1 MTPRLSMTHFTLAE
15 LAEKL
20 GAECV
25 GDANLKIS
33 GVASLSAA
41 NNTQIAFFENPKLA
55 SELEKTAAA
64 AILINPKLS
73 QYCKTPCLIVEKPRL
88 AFITLLNLFYPSKTT
103 ANIHPSVIIGE
114 HCQIDPS
121 VSIGANVVI
130 GDHVAIG
137 ANTKIYPNVTIYN
150 NVKIGARVIL
160 HSGVVLGAD
169 GFGYERDTNA
179 AWVKVPQIG
188 GVEIG
193 NDVEIGANTT
203 VDSGAL
209 DPTVIGNGV
218 KIDNLVMIGHNVR
231 IGDHS
236 LIAGC
241 SGIAGSTQLGKYCI
255 VGGSA
260 MIADHL
266 KITDNVVLA
275 GAAMVG
281 RSVDEPGIYY
291 SFSELLPPA
300 QMKRLTVR
308 FNQLDEMAKRI
319 AKLENL

>member
-1 MTPRLSMTHFTLAE
+1 MLHFSLAQ

-20 GAECV
+20 GAECI
-25 GDANLKIS
+25 GDPNLQIN
-33 GVASLSAA
+33 GVASLARA
-41 NNTQIAFFENPKLA
+41 NFKQLAFLENPKLIA
-55 SELEKTAAA
+55 ELEATTAGVILTSPQLSKHCKTA
-64 AILINPKLS
+64 
-73 QYCKTPCLIVEKPRL
+73 CLVVARPRL
-88 AFITLLNLFYPSKTT
+88 AFIEVLNLFHPQKTS
-103 ANIHPSVIIGE
+103 AQIHPTAVIGE

-121 VSIGANVVI
+121 VSIAANVVI
-130 GDHVAIG
+130 GDNVVIG
-137 ANTKIYPNVTIYN
+137 ANTIIYPNVTIYS

-169 GFGYERDTNA
+169 GFGYERNA
-179 AWVKVPQIG
+179 KNEWLKVPQIG

-193 NDVEIGANTT
+193 DDVEIGANTT
-203 VDSGAL
+203 IDSGAL
-209 DPTVIGNGV
+209 DPTVIGRGV
-218 KIDNLVMIGHNVR
+218 KIDNLVMIGHNVQ

-241 SGIAGSTQLGKYCI
+241 SGIAGSTHLGKYCI

-281 RSVDEPGIYY
+281 RSVDQPGIYY

-319 AKLENL
+319 KKLEE

>member
-1 MTPRLSMTHFTLAE
+1 MPHFTLAQ

-20 GAECV
+20 GADFH
-25 GDANLKIS
+25 GDPNLIIT
-33 GVASLSAA
+33 GVASLARA
-41 NNTQIAFFENPKLA
+41 NAQQVAFFENPKLI
-55 SELEKTAAA
+55 SELEKTKAGV
-64 AILINPKLS
+64 ILTSAQLS
-73 QYCKTPCLIVEKPRL
+73 QHSKKACLIVGRPRL
-88 AFITLLNLFYPSKTT
+88 AFITVLNLFHPQKMRS
-103 ANIHPSVIIGE
+103 NIHPTVVIGE
-114 HCQIDPS
+114 NCQIDPS
-121 VSIGANVVI
+121 VSIAANVVI
-130 GDHVAIG
+130 GDNVVIA
-137 ANTKIYPNVTIYN
+137 ANSIIYPNVTIYN

-169 GFGYERDTNA
+169 GFGYERDATNQ
-179 AWVKVPQIG
+179 WLKVPQIG

-193 NDVEIGANTT
+193 DDVEIGANTT
-203 VDSGAL
+203 IDGGAL
-209 DPTVIGNGV
+209 DPTVIGKGV
-218 KIDNLVMIGHNVR
+218 KIDNLVMIGHNVQ

-241 SGIAGSTQLGKYCI
+241 SGIAGSTHLGKYCI

-266 KITDNVVLA
+266 KITDNVILA

-281 RSVDEPGIYY
+281 RSVDTPGVYY

-319 AKLENL
+319 KALEK

>member
-1 MTPRLSMTHFTLAE
+1 MSHFTLAQ
-15 LAEKL
+15 LAKTL
-20 GAECV
+20 NADFI
-25 GDANLKIS
+25 GDPNLVIT
-33 GVASLSAA
+33 GVASLAKA
-41 NNTQIAFFENPKLA
+41 NSQQIVFLENPKLLD
-55 SELEKTAAA
+55 ELAATKAAA
-64 AILINPKLS
+64 VLTSPQLS
-73 QYCKTPCLIVEKPRL
+73 QHCKIPCLVMPRPRL
-88 AFITLLNLFYPSKTT
+88 AFIELLNLFHPQKKQ
-103 ANIHPSVIIGE
+103 AGIHPTAVIGE

-121 VSIGANVVI
+121 VSIAANVVI
-130 GDHVAIG
+130 GDHVVIG
-137 ANTKIYPNVTIYN
+137 ADSKIYPNVTIYSH
-150 NVKIGARVIL
+150 VSIGARVII

-169 GFGYERDTNA
+169 GFGYERDANN

-188 GVEIG
+188 GVQIG
-193 NDVEIGANTT
+193 DDVEIGANTT
-203 VDSGAL
+203 IDSGAL
-209 DPTVIGNGV
+209 DPTLIGKGV
-218 KIDNLVMIGHNVR
+218 KIDNLVMIGHNVS

-241 SGIAGSTQLGKYCI
+241 SGIAGSTHLGKYCI

-266 KITDNVVLA
+266 KITDNVILA

-281 RSVDEPGIYY
+281 RSVPQPGVYY

-319 AKLENL
+319 KKLEEL